1 MTEPE
6 GKRRNLGRGLDAL
19 LGEESEDYASLD
31 RVRATKTI
39 PVEFIQPSRFQ
50 PRRRFDEED
59 LKALTK
65 SIKEK
70 GILQPVLVRRNPEN
84 PTYYELIAGERRWRA
99 AQAAQLHEIPVVVKD
114 LSDQESLEIALVENL
129 QRKDLSPLEE
139 AEGYR
144 RLMEEFSHTQEKLAE
159 TVGRS
164 RSQVANM
171 LRLLNLPDEVKDLL
185 DLGKISA
192 GHGRALLNAEDPLA
206 LAQQIVAKGLNVRQT
221 EALTRSKPPKGARA
235 PRRSSAPS
243 EKTIDTL
250 ALESEL
256 AVLLGLKVEIKD
268 RGSAGELIIRYQ
280 TLEQLDDVL
289 QRLSKGGR

>member
-1 MTEPE
+1 MTADE

-19 LGEESEDYASLD
+19 LGEESDDYATLD
-31 RVRATKTI
+31 RVRATKTV
-39 PVEFIQPSRFQ
+39 PVEFIQPSRYQ
-50 PRRRFDEED
+50 PRRNFNDDE

-70 GILQPVLVRRNPEN
+70 GVLQPVLVRRNPEN

-99 AQAAQLHEIPVVVKD
+99 AQAAQLHELPVVVKD
-114 LSDQESLEIALVENL
+114 LSDQEALEIALVENL
-129 QRKDLSPLEE
+129 QRLDLTPLEE

-171 LRLLNLPDEVKDLL
+171 LRLLNLPDEIKQLL
-185 DLGKISA
+185 DSGELTA
-192 GHGRALLNAEDPLA
+192 GHGRALLNAANPIELA
-206 LAQQIVAKGLNVRQT
+206 REVVSKGLNVRQT
-221 EALTRSKPPKGARA
+221 EALTKAKVDSPKARA
-235 PRRSSAPS
+235 EGQKTS
-243 EKTIDTL
+243 EKSADTL
-250 ALESEL
+250 ALEREL
-256 AVLLGLKVEIKD
+256 GSLLGLKVEIH
-268 RGSAGELIIRYQ
+268 GGGNVGHLIIRYK

-289 QRLSKGGR
+289 QRLSKGSR

>member
-1 MTEPE
+1 MSDGD

-31 RVRATKTI
+31 RVRATKTV
-39 PVEFIQPSRFQ
+39 PVEFILPSPVQ
-50 PRRRFDEED
+50 PRRNFDEAEMQT
-59 LKALTK
+59 LTQ
-65 SIKEK
+65 SVKEK

-84 PTYYELIAGERRWRA
+84 PSYYELIAGERRWRA
-99 AQAAQLHEIPVVVKD
+99 AQAAQLHEIPVIVKD

-129 QRKDLSPLEE
+129 QRQDLSPLEE

-171 LRLLNLPDEVKDLL
+171 LRLLNLPDAVKDML
-185 DLGKISA
+185 DSAQLTA
-192 GHGRALLNAEDPLA
+192 GHGRALLNAADPLG
-206 LAQQIVAKGLNVRQT
+206 LARQVVAKGLNVRQT
-221 EALTRSKPPKGARA
+221 EALVRA
-235 PRRSSAPS
+235 PGKDKAPRKPRAAAGA
-243 EKTIDTL
+243 KTADTL

-256 AVLLGLKVEIKD
+256 EALLGLKVEIVE
-268 RGSAGELIIRYQ
+268 RGNAGQLIINYQ

-289 QRLSKGGR
+289 QRLSKPGP